1 VSRLTADLWVSA
13 YLARLRLEAI
23 PAYVIRKGDPTAGT
37 VVVKLATLNG
47 RAEVWQRSF
56 DLMTGE
62 RRWVVMSDGPEREID
77 EMLTRQ
83 RARDPDLWIIE
94 VEDARGRSLL
104 DQPGLAD

>member
-1 VSRLTADLWVSA
+1 M
-13 YLARLRLEAI
+13 
-23 PAYVIRKGDPTAGT
+23 IRKGDPTAGT

-56 DLMTGE
+56 DLMKGE
-62 RRWVVMSDGPEREID
+62 RRWVVMSEGPESEID

-104 DQPGLAD
+104 DQSGLAE